1 MCWRCG
7 SRWGLWWNFQIVRDI
22 LLERTVFVDLFI
34 LLYGMFPAGSFSFES
49 HWIALRAPVDPG
61 WSDGP
66 FRNSGAR
73 RLGCRK
79 NDADGDFVSIVFPND
94 AWPTWVYWFVK
105 GVRGCIWTLNNFSPM
120 QSRSFRPAKPLRWP
134 PGNHFWWQ
142 AFWSSTSE
150 VWWIC
155 MHQFPSSCQ
164 SLKPQWWVPRGESET
179 WWAWSQSWGL
189 IGWMMDVMYGL
200 YEMKPMTSEK
210 RWHTAAQQ
218 LWCCFRVP
226 LVRPISVHDLLAHTS
241 GIGFGPGFGY
251 EPENAYE
258 ISYVPLVRKVDL
270 GEIQSLA
277 EWCQEL
283 AKVPLR
289 LVRGIQIHYAC
300 RFFLSSCMTTIQ
312 MK

>member
-7 SRWGLWWNFQIVRDI
+7 SRWGLWWIFQIARDI
-22 LLERTVFVDLFI
+22 LLKRTVFVDLFI

-105 GVRGCIWTLNNFSPM
+105 GVRGCIWTLNNFSPKAK
-120 QSRSFRPAKPLRWP
+120 QIVSSSKTFALASRKPFLVAGFLILYERGLVDLHAPISKFLPEFEAAVVGAKRWNFKHGGHGASRGVWLDEWWMECMDCMKWNPWPAKK
-134 PGNHFWWQ
+134 ND
-142 AFWSSTSE
+142 
-150 VWWIC
+150 I
-155 MHQFPSSCQ
+155 
-164 SLKPQWWVPRGESET
+164 
-179 WWAWSQSWGL
+179 
-189 IGWMMDVMYGL
+189 
-200 YEMKPMTSEK
+200 
-210 RWHTAAQQ
+210 QQ

-300 RFFLSSCMTTIQ
+300 RFFLSSCITTIQ